1 MFHITQIK
9 SIDIDLSKSI
19 FKNKKIKQIINDI
32 IFLSFII
39 SMEQDYV
46 SIQETN
52 AGAGLGALIGI
63 FAICFGV
70 FNLAFIIPNL
80 IYAY

>member
-1 MFHITQIK
+1 
-9 SIDIDLSKSI
+9 
-19 FKNKKIKQIINDI
+19 
-32 IFLSFII
+32 
-39 SMEQDYV
+39 MEQDYV

-63 FAICFGV
+63 FAICFGI